1 MSVCVATPALAGQ
14 SRRVGKAQ
22 RTHASASR
30 GISAWADEA
39 CPPYVTTDSRRRL
52 LRSSLTRKS
61 KPTAKIIATHAPK
74 TMTDQQE
81 SVVLEFL
88 AKAVIENESNSVRF
102 ENFCNEVIGKY
113 AGITILPTSVS
124 WDMGRDGRAITRDHS
139 VATATSLRGDVD
151 AKMVGDLQ
159 RMLPD
164 LTTPAR
170 LYFCTS
176 EYRSGYAIANL
187 ERTLRDLCPAG
198 VTPFALGLKELVE
211 LGTRWPTSFLKFYT
225 ADYAELVT
233 TLQSG
238 QNATAETQ
246 DEALRLA
253 LSLFDN
259 PDSAQLREGSYRTLI
274 LRVLQL
280 KGACTVRE
288 LSSSASTLL
297 RLGRPLPEVSL
308 DSRLP
313 KMIADGLIERVGVR
327 YDTTPKGKDEI
338 HNIDASIA
346 TQIIVGRNA
355 MRAAYNRELG
365 WDISE
370 PHFERIWLNLRQSL
384 SDLFFRRGREMVQLV
399 GAIIAAD
406 STQLTLD
413 GGDTTDGGSNGT
425 EREAKS
431 DFFFL
436 DELADRVASTSSN
449 QAQQGELKQA
459 TKDLFLMRTGAAFEW
474 LVHACANYVTLCSL
488 GVEELTAKALA
499 NALANVDLILDTDVA
514 LSLLCCGESL
524 HEGAKAAVERWPT
537 LGARIYI
544 SEAVL
549 REVAHH
555 AWIAEQDYAAVE
567 SWVPGTRGDRLR
579 LIGNAF
585 ARAFAEMLARKQV
598 KKNQWNKFIK
608 TYKGRSQDEYANV
621 ASAIFSKYKGTATLI
636 KSEPQDHGLR
646 SDVDY
651 FLREY
656 AERTLNGRP
665 LRIARDKAAR
675 DAETYAAMVTHLRR
689 ARQSKAEASVFLVSS
704 HHRLTDVERKFQRA
718 GERYIVL
725 SLSSIIYLLS
735 LIPNVSVSFGAMEA
749 LLFGDGTL
757 RMGADVDR
765 MILRVISLSVEND
778 LPWAH
783 RPHLIQRVKE
793 LAIKEAHIL
802 RGERTSDPA
811 EAIDLVLSTDE
822 GPKHLALLIAKSMDE
837 LALESKPE
845 QENRVLRAKLQQM
858 EEELRAAKD
867 RARRR

>member
-1 MSVCVATPALAGQ
+1 
-14 SRRVGKAQ
+14 
-22 RTHASASR
+22 
-30 GISAWADEA
+30 
-39 CPPYVTTDSRRRL
+39 
-52 LRSSLTRKS
+52 
-61 KPTAKIIATHAPK
+61 
-74 TMTDQQE
+74 MTDQQE

-346 TQIIVGRNA
+346 TQIIVGR
-355 MRAAYNRELG
+355 
-365 WDISE
+365 
-370 PHFERIWLNLRQSL
+370 
-384 SDLFFRRGREMVQLV
+384 
-399 GAIIAAD
+399 
-406 STQLTLD
+406 
-413 GGDTTDGGSNGT
+413 
-425 EREAKS
+425 
-431 DFFFL
+431 
-436 DELADRVASTSSN
+436 
-449 QAQQGELKQA
+449 AQ
-459 TKDLFLMRTGAAFEW
+459 
-474 LVHACANYVTLCSL
+474 V
-488 GVEELTAKALA
+488 
-499 NALANVDLILDTDVA
+499 
-514 LSLLCCGESL
+514 
-524 HEGAKAAVERWPT
+524 
-537 LGARIYI
+537 
-544 SEAVL
+544 
-549 REVAHH
+549 
-555 AWIAEQDYAAVE
+555 
-567 SWVPGTRGDRLR
+567 
-579 LIGNAF
+579 
-585 ARAFAEMLARKQV
+585 
-598 KKNQWNKFIK
+598 
-608 TYKGRSQDEYANV
+608 
-621 ASAIFSKYKGTATLI
+621 
-636 KSEPQDHGLR
+636 
-646 SDVDY
+646 
-651 FLREY
+651 
-656 AERTLNGRP
+656 
-665 LRIARDKAAR
+665 
-675 DAETYAAMVTHLRR
+675 
-689 ARQSKAEASVFLVSS
+689 
-704 HHRLTDVERKFQRA
+704 
-718 GERYIVL
+718 
-725 SLSSIIYLLS
+725 
-735 LIPNVSVSFGAMEA
+735 
-749 LLFGDGTL
+749 
-757 RMGADVDR
+757 
-765 MILRVISLSVEND
+765 
-778 LPWAH
+778 
-783 RPHLIQRVKE
+783 
-793 LAIKEAHIL
+793 
-802 RGERTSDPA
+802 
-811 EAIDLVLSTDE
+811 
-822 GPKHLALLIAKSMDE
+822 
-837 LALESKPE
+837 
-845 QENRVLRAKLQQM
+845 
-858 EEELRAAKD
+858 
-867 RARRR
+867 